1 MYFLFILII
10 PSVVSKPSMD
20 LLQEACRNIMNEMQ
34 YINKG
39 FCYTSITHK
48 TETFCIEEKEF
59 VSIIGGIAIYYLLF
73 WGIYLFC
80 KRIYEICFN

>member
-1 MYFLFILII
+1 
-10 PSVVSKPSMD
+10 MD

-39 FCYTSITHK
+39 FCYTSITNK
-48 TETFCIEEKEF
+48 TTETFCIEEKEF